1 VITRITTSV
10 VVVLALSAGVAFAAS
25 QMASAGGGTD
35 VCVNSTNGLMRASS
49 SCRDGEYPLT
59 IGGGTGAQATQ
70 NGTFTVPWGETG
82 GGKALPQTGVTLSGR
97 CETLPPEVGEI
108 ALARVLIQAPS
119 GSTMD
124 AFIEGLAFVE
134 GGNPIGQSSVLT
146 RPLSFHNPAAGPD
159 QSGTQ
164 VAIVKANGATAAITL
179 GGYVDGGSRTCTYLW
194 EAVETPN

>member
-25 QMASAGGGTD
+25 HLTSAGGGTD
-35 VCVNSTNGLMRASS
+35 VCVNSTNGLIRVAST
-49 SCRDGEYPLT
+49 CREGEYPLT
-59 IGGGTGAQATQ
+59 IGGGGSNAQATQ
-70 NGTFTVPWGETG
+70 NGTFSVPWGETG
-82 GGKALPQTGVTLSGR
+82 GGKSLPLTGVRLSGQ
-97 CETLPPEVGEI
+97 CQTAPPEVGDI
-108 ALARVLIQAPS
+108 ALARVLIEAPS

-124 AFIEGLAFVE
+124 AFVE

-159 QSGTQ
+159 QSGTA